1 MKITM
6 QKAVL
11 VASVLFFAS
20 CGYKPSAKYART
32 VLGEKVSTDVV
43 ISKEDPENSVL
54 TKDAIDEALIEIFHM
69 SLSDKAHSDS
79 HLLIEL
85 TKPSYTPIEYDANG
99 FVVAY
104 RMRVTLH
111 ITRFHNGEKKKYMQK
126 GYYDFAVVPN
136 AIITDQQRFE
146 AIRNAA
152 KKAIVS
158 FVAHISS
165 EGARE

>member
-1 MKITM
+1 MNTSM
-6 QKAVL
+6 QKAL
-11 VASVLFFAS
+11 LLASILLFAS
-20 CGYKPSAKYART
+20 CGYRPSAKYARS
-32 VLGEKVSTDVV
+32 VLGEKVSTNVV

-54 TKDAIDEALIEIFHM
+54 TKDAIDEALIEVFHM
-69 SLSDKAHSDS
+69 SLVDKAHSDS

-85 TKPSYTPIEYDANG
+85 SQPSYTPIQYDANG
-99 FVVAY
+99 FVIAY

-111 ITRFHNGEKKKYMQK
+111 ITRFHNGEKKKYTQK
-126 GYYDFAVVPN
+126 GYYDFVVVPN